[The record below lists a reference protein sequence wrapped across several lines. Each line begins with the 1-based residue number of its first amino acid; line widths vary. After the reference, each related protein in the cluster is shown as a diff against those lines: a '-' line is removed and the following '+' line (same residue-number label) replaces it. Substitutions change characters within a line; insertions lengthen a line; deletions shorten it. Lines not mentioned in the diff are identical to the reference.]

1 MTNLESA
8 TSKCKF
14 EFDCE
19 NYTQKIYIIQVNS
32 ADLQYTTKLL
42 VH

>member
-19 NYTQKIYIIQVNS
+19 NYTQENLY
-32 ADLQYTTKLL
+32 YTS
-42 VH
+42 